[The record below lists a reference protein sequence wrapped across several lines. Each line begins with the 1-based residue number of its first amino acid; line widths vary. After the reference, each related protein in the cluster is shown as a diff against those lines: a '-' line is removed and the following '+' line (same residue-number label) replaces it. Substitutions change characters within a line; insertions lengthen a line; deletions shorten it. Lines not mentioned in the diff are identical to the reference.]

1 MTDNNSAPSI
11 EEDIENNNTTEPS
24 PDLLE
29 NSQES
34 ETTQPSTV
42 EEGEEFMSSVEEDYN
57 EEFSPLNNSPLEEES
72 INLDDYSNEEFA
84 PSFDS
89 IQEASKPPEK
99 IDISAAMEQA
109 DILTIPSNVAD
120 IESFNDFDDITPQ
133 IEPSPQV
140 ASPAHEEIEKD
151 LNGEK
156 QYSQSDIDLKRE
168 EIKQKQK
175 QSKNIISNNGRAHID
190 VLKGSHSL
198 LKLYTKCN
206 PSVKLLVRELI
217 KIALISNGVNI
228 EIAEENSATHLS
240 ELKLAFKDGDLLNL
254 RVENLILVK
263 PSVTVTKEMILAAA
277 EGAESV
283 SQILQRLQKSPQNQN
298 LRFKIEN
305 VLANN
310 RIILPP

>member
-29 NSQES
+29 NSRES

-42 EEGEEFMSSVEEDYN
+42 EEGEEFI
-57 EEFSPLNNSPLEEES
+57 PLNNSPLEEES
-72 INLDDYSNEEFA
+72 INLDDYSDEEFA

-133 IEPSPQV
+133 IEPQPLV
-140 ASPAHEEIEKD
+140 VSPAHEEIEKD

-156 QYSQSDIDLKRE
+156 QYSQSDVDLKRE

-190 VLKGSHSL
+190 VLKGAHSL

-217 KIALISNGVNI
+217 KIALITNGVNI
-228 EIAEENSATHLS
+228 EIAEENSSTHLS

-263 PSVTVTKEMILAAA
+263 PSVTVNKEMILAAA

>member
-11 EEDIENNNTTEPS
+11 DEDIEENSKTEPI
-24 PDLLE
+24 
-29 NSQES
+29 QE
-34 ETTQPSTV
+34 
-42 EEGEEFMSSVEEDYN
+42 FSSVEN
-57 EEFSPLNNSPLEEES
+57 
-72 INLDDYSNEEFA
+72 IEEFA

-99 IDISAAMEQA
+99 IDIAAAMEQA
-109 DILTIPSNVAD
+109 DLLTIPSNVAD
-120 IESFNDFDDITPQ
+120 IEALNDFDAVEPQ
-133 IEPSPQV
+133 INSSRQNEYKPL
-140 ASPAHEEIEKD
+140 EEIEKD
-151 LNGEK
+151 LSGER
-156 QYSQSDIDLKRE
+156 QYSQLDIDLKKE
-168 EIKQKQK
+168 EIKQIQK
-175 QSKNIISNNGRAHID
+175 QSRNIVSNKSRAHID
-190 VLKGSHSL
+190 VLRGSHSL
-198 LKLYTKCN
+198 LKLYSKCN

-217 KIALISNGVNI
+217 KIALITNGVNI
-228 EIAEENSATHLS
+228 ETAEDSSNTHLS

-263 PSVTVTKEMILAAA
+263 PAGPVTKEMILAAA
-277 EGAESV
+277 EGAENV